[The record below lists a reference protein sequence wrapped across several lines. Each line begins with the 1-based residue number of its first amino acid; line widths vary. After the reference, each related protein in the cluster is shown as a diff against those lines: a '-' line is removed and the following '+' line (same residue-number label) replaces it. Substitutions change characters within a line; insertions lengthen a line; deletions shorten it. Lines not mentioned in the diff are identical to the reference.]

1 VIIIKKRRGF
11 MLVFKKSG
19 FKFAALAAAGL
30 LAVSLMMG
38 GCGASK
44 TPQGS
49 NVNLSGSIK
58 ESGSTSVLPLAE
70 SLAAEFMKLHSG
82 VRVETGGGGSGAGVK
97 QCVSGTVDLGAI
109 SRDLSLTES
118 DLISY
123 PIARDA
129 VAVIVNSANPVSGL
143 KIEDV
148 AGIYSGKVT
157 DWSQVGGKA
166 GKITV
171 LAREEGSGTRDT
183 FESKVMN
190 KEKIISGAFL
200 KNSNGEVQT
209 AVSQDASAIGFVSLG
224 YISGVKALDLNGVKC
239 NLDTCKDGTYP
250 LVRRLFFITKGVP
263 NQTVIEFINFA
274 RSDAGQKIAEEK
286 GFVPLVF

>member
-1 VIIIKKRRGF
+1 
-11 MLVFKKSG
+11 MVFKKSG
-19 FKFAALAAAGL
+19 FKFAALAATGL
-30 LAVSLMMG
+30 LAISLMIG

-49 NVNLSGSIK
+49 TVNLTGSIK

-70 SLAAEFMKLHSG
+70 ALAAEFMKVHSG
-82 VRVETGGGGSGAGVK
+82 VRVETGGGGSGAGVE
-97 QCVSGTVDLGAI
+97 QCVSGTVDLGAV
-109 SRDLSLTES
+109 SRDISLTES

-123 PIARDA
+123 PVARDA
-129 VAVIVNSANPVSGL
+129 VAIIINSANQVSSL

-183 FESKVMN
+183 FEAKVMN
-190 KEKIISGAFL
+190 KEKIISGAVL
-200 KNSNGEVQT
+200 KNSNGEVQA

-224 YISGVKALDLNGVKC
+224 YISGVKALDLNGIKC
-239 NLDTCKDGTYP
+239 TVENCQNGTYP
-250 LVRRLFFITKGVP
+250 LVRRLFFITRNMP
-263 NQTVIEFINFA
+263 DQTVTEFINFA

-286 GFVPLVF
+286 GFVPLVISK

>member
-1 VIIIKKRRGF
+1 MI
-11 MLVFKKSG
+11 FKKSG
-19 FKFAALAAAGL
+19 FKFAVLAAAGL
-30 LAVSLMMG
+30 LALSLLMG

-44 TPQGS
+44 TPQEGG

-58 ESGSTSVLPLAE
+58 EAGSTSVLPLAE
-70 SLAAEFMKLHSG
+70 ALAAEFMKLHKD

-97 QCVSGTVDLGAI
+97 QCVAGTVDLGAI
-109 SRDLSLTES
+109 SRDLKLTES

-123 PIARDA
+123 PVARDA

-171 LAREEGSGTRDT
+171 IAREEGSGTRDA
-183 FESKVMN
+183 FEEKVMN
-190 KEKIISGAFL
+190 KEKIISGAYL
-200 KNSNGEVQT
+200 KNSNGEVQA
-209 AVSQDASAIGFVSLG
+209 AVTQDASAIGFVSLG
-224 YISGVKALDLNGVKC
+224 YISGVKALDLNGIKC
-239 NLDTCKDGTYP
+239 NIDTCKDGTYP
-250 LVRRLFFITKGVP
+250 VLRRLFFITKAIPSLAV
-263 NQTVIEFINFA
+263 TEFINFA
-274 RSDAGQKIAEEK
+274 RSDAGQKIVEEN
-286 GFVPLVF
+286 GFVPLVTQ

>member
-1 VIIIKKRRGF
+1 MVSI
-11 MLVFKKSG
+11 FKKSR

-30 LAVSLMMG
+30 LSLSLLMG

-44 TPQGS
+44 TPQEGG

-70 SLAAEFMKLHSG
+70 ALATEFMKLHSG

-97 QCVSGTVDLGAI
+97 QCVSGTIDIGAI
-109 SRDLSLTES
+109 SRDLGLTES

-143 KIEDV
+143 EIEDV
-148 AGIYSGKVT
+148 SGIYSGKVT

-171 LAREEGSGTRDT
+171 IAREEGSGTRDT
-183 FESKVMN
+183 FEAKVMN
-190 KEKIISGAFL
+190 KEKIIAGAYL
-200 KNSNGEVQT
+200 KNSNGEVQAT
-209 AVSQDASAIGFVSLG
+209 VSQDASAIGFVSVG
-224 YISGVKALDLNGVKC
+224 YISGVKALDLDGVKC
-239 NLDTCKDGTYP
+239 TIENCQNGAYP
-250 LVRRLFFITKGVP
+250 LVRRLFFITRTIPDQAVM
-263 NQTVIEFINFA
+263 EFVNFA

-286 GFVPLVF
+286 GFVPLVLK

>member
-1 VIIIKKRRGF
+1 
-11 MLVFKKSG
+11 MVFKKSG

-30 LAVSLMMG
+30 LAISLMMG

-44 TPQGS
+44 TPQGG

-70 SLAAEFMKLHSG
+70 ALAAEFMKLHSG

-97 QCVSGTVDLGAI
+97 QCVSGTIDLGAI
-109 SRDLSLTES
+109 SRDISLTES

-129 VAVIVNSANPVSGL
+129 VAVIVNSANPISGL
-143 KIEDV
+143 KTEDV
-148 AGIYSGKVT
+148 AGIYSGRVA

-239 NLDTCKDGTYP
+239 TLENCQKGSYP
-250 LVRRLFFITKGVP
+250 LVRRLFFITKVMP
-263 NQTVIEFINFA
+263 NQTVTEFINFA

-286 GFVPLVF
+286 GFVPLVTK